1 MLCMFR
7 TSSTLTLLEL
17 EQHGLLSISRG
28 ALPQQESLGQ
38 VLLIESHKNILTWK
52 RRGWV
57 GMVSVGVHNKSQ
69 LYNKAAKLA
78 HIETQCAAHC
88 IHSTYAL

>member
-1 MLCMFR
+1 MLSMFG

-38 VLLIESHKNILTWK
+38 VLLIEGRKTSVPEKEGGGL
-52 RRGWV
+52 
-57 GMVSVGVHNKSQ
+57 VGVGVYNKSQ

-78 HIETQCAAHC
+78 HIETQCTAHSV
-88 IHSTYAL
+88 HSTYTL